1 MDDENRDLRYSFTGT
16 DSSFQAAAKRVSAAF
31 DTISR
36 KANTMSARFKT
47 VGKGAD
53 NATNKLRKINTTS
66 KTFNKALGKTYSVT
80 GLVTRALRTLTG
92 LSLGKL
98 FADAIT
104 NSIDFA
110 ESLNMF
116 NVAMDDLIPKATR
129 FTNVMA
135 ELLGL
140 DPRQIMDAMG
150 VFQNIAKSIG
160 VPAETAYILSENFTK
175 LGNDLAS
182 LWNTSVSQAWNALGS
197 AMVGLSKP
205 LRQYGIDVTEASLQ
219 QTALSLGLMESVRS
233 MSRANKI
240 GLIYITTMRQATNS
254 MGDFART
261 IESPANQLR
270 ILQQQFVLLSRTVGD
285 FFLGAISRILPYLNG
300 VVMALTA
307 ILRTLATLMGIKV
320 GDFASA
326 IGGSDNSWAS
336 GLEAVE
342 DSAEGAAK
350 KMKQLVAPFDELNIL
365 SEDTGDSSLGDS
377 LGGIGSMNP
386 AIVGAMQEYNN
397 LMDQVHMKAT
407 KIRDRLMEILGF
419 TKHINE
425 ETGEVTWTW
434 SFGDM
439 ITGLQSAWK
448 DILNW
453 WLALSPGGKL
463 AAIFLG
469 GWLAG
474 VGGKFLGLLTKV
486 ILGPVLS
493 VIGSITGTI
502 SKFTGWLGGIKWAAA
517 FESLQPVLTTVGTW
531 FSNLSLG
538 GIAAFASIAAAIAA
552 VIGAIVDLWIS
563 NAEFRDAIINDW
575 TVIWNNVKAILQSL
589 WNNVIMPLWQDISTF
604 VSDVVYLFQLMFQ
617 LVWPVIKSLWGGF
630 RDIVGGV
637 VLSITTV
644 LKGLTDF
651 LAGVF
656 TGDIDKV
663 IKGIQELI
671 LSMFQ
676 AVLSIITGLV
686 NVVIDALNWIIDKL
700 NNFSISVPNW
710 EIFGDMAGKTFGF
723 NIQKFEHWKIPDFS
737 GFAQGGFL
745 DNKQIF
751 EAGEGGKYEMIG
763 NYKGKSTVMPL
774 ENTSFTSAMQAAVRQ
789 GVTEALMYENGL
801 GGGSGSAVQVQVYI
815 GDRSFDDVVYKAY
828 NRASRTRGAKIYG
841 GALNDGY

>member
-1 MDDENRDLRYSFTGT
+1 MADENRDLRYSFTGT
-16 DSSFQAAAKRVSAAF
+16 DSSFQAAAKRVSSAF
-31 DTISR
+31 DAISK
-36 KANTMSARFKT
+36 KANTMAARFKT
-47 VGKGAD
+47 MNTSANTVSAKLNKVSK
-53 NATNKLRKINTTS
+53 NAGTLTKNLN
-66 KTFNKALGKTYSVT
+66 KTYSAT
-80 GLVTRALRTLTG
+80 GLVTRALRVLTNVS
-92 LSLGKL
+92 LSKL

-104 NSIDFA
+104 NSINFA
-110 ESLNMF
+110 ESLNVF
-116 NVAMDDLIPKATR
+116 NVALGDLIPQATR
-129 FTNVMA
+129 FTNIMS
-135 ELLGL
+135 EMLGL
-140 DPRQIMDAMG
+140 DPGQIMNTVG
-150 VFQNIAKSIG
+150 TFQNLAQSIG
-160 VPAETAYILSENFTK
+160 IASDTAYILSENFTK

-182 LWNTSVSQAWNALGS
+182 LWNTSVEQAWNALAS
-197 AMVGLSKP
+197 AMVGMSKP

-219 QTALSLGLMESVRS
+219 QTALSLGISESVRN

-240 GLIYITTMRQATNS
+240 GLIYVTTMRQATSS

-270 ILQQQFVLLSRTVGD
+270 ILQQQFIQLSRTVGD
-285 FFLGAISRILPYLNG
+285 FFLGAVSKILPYLNG

-307 ILRTLATLMGIKV
+307 ILRTLASLMGIKV

-326 IGGSDNSWAS
+326 IGGSNNSWAS
-336 GLEAVE
+336 GLDAVE

-350 KMKQLVAPFDELNIL
+350 KVKQLVAPFDELNIL
-365 SEDTGDSSLGDS
+365 SEDTSANASKDAFGS
-377 LGGIGSMNP
+377 IGSMNP
-386 AIVGAMQEYNN
+386 AIVGAMKEYDN
-397 LMDQVHMKAT
+397 LMDQVQMKAT

-425 ETGEVTWTW
+425 ETGEITWTW

-439 ITGLQSAWK
+439 LTGLQSAWN
-448 DILNW
+448 DVVNW
-453 WLALSPGGKL
+453 WTSLSPGGKL

-469 GWLAG
+469 GWLVG
-474 VGGKFLGLLTKV
+474 VGGKFLGILSKV

-493 VIGSITGTI
+493 VIGRITGVI
-502 SKFTGWLGGIKWAAA
+502 SKFTGWLGKIDWTTIFAT
-517 FESLQPVLTTVGTW
+517 LQSVLTTVGSW
-531 FSNLSLG
+531 FSNLTLSG
-538 GIAAFASIAAAIAA
+538 VAVFAGIVAAIFA
-552 VIGAIVDLWIS
+552 VVGAIIDLW
-563 NAEFRDAIINDW
+563 NTNTDFRDAIINDW
-575 TVIWNNVKAILQSL
+575 NIIWNNIKTILQSL
-589 WNNVIMPLWQDISTF
+589 WDNVIKPLWQDISTF

-617 LVWPVIKSLWGGF
+617 LVWPVIKSLWDGF
-630 RDIVGGV
+630 KDIVGGV
-637 VLSITTV
+637 VLSIMTF

-663 IKGIQELI
+663 IKGIQELV

-700 NNFSISVPNW
+700 NNFSISVPDW
-710 EIFGDMAGKTFGF
+710 EIFGGMAGKTFGF
-723 NIQKFEHWKIPDFS
+723 NIQKFEHWPIPDFS

-745 DNKQIF
+745 DNRQIF

-801 GGGSGSAVQVQVYI
+801 GGGGGSAVQVQVYI